1 MGAEQAR
8 EGLLIDVP
16 ALLRAQAAGRDAKE
30 REASAQSLHVAEI
43 AALAPRIA
51 TFAILCNNAYERSRP
66 LPPPQS
72 WKVKLREGQGKGL
85 AYAVYERLEGAQPV
99 EAVVSY
105 RGTDDAYDWLHN
117 LRIAK
122 DQTDEAEQVFKTVA
136 DEYRGKGV
144 TRISATGHSLGGGL
158 ALHASFEF
166 EGVAATVFNSAP
178 FVAPEDAR
186 FPGNPRICVWEKNE
200 ILQFVRDDKL
210 PGEWDNTRLVRVDF
224 AHGLPVAQH
233 KMEPMARSL
242 VIAAAPYDAEL
253 REVQRLLGQG
263 A

>member
-8 EGLLIDVP
+8 DGLLIDVP
-16 ALLRAQAAGRDAKE
+16 ALMRARAAGGDAKE
-30 REASAQSLHVAEI
+30 REARAQSLDIAEI

-51 TFAILCNNAYERSRP
+51 TFAILCNNAYQRSQP
-66 LPPPQS
+66 LTLPHS
-72 WKVKLREGQGKGL
+72 WKMVVREGQGKGL
-85 AYAVYERLEGAQPV
+85 AYAVYERQQEGRPV

-117 LRIAK
+117 FGIAK
-122 DQTDEAEQVFKTVA
+122 IQTDEAEEVFKTISG
-136 DEYRGKGV
+136 EYRGKGI
-144 TRISATGHSLGGGL
+144 TKISATGHSLGGGL
-158 ALHASFEF
+158 ALHASFKF
-166 EGVAATVFNSAP
+166 AGVAATAFNCAP
-178 FVAPEDAR
+178 FEPPGDAAYR
-186 FPGNPRICVWEKNE
+186 SNPRICVWEENE

-210 PGEWDNTRLVRVDF
+210 PGKWDNTRLVKVNF

-253 REVQRLLGQG
+253 RALL
-263 A
+263 